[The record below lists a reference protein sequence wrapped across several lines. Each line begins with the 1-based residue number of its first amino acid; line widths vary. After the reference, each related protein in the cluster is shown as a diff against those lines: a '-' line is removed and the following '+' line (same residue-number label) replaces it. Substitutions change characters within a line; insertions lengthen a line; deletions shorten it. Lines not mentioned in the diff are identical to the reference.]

1 MDASYHLQQH
11 QQQQQQQQQQLYYSQ
26 QQISVSVDAGGD
38 RFPQW
43 SIQETRDFLMI
54 RAELDQKFMETKRN
68 KLLWE
73 VISTRMKELGYNRS
87 PDQCKCKWKNL
98 VTRYKGCETM
108 GTEET
113 RQQFPFYNEL
123 HSIFG
128 ARMQRMVWMEAEGGA
143 SGSKR
148 KMSQLS
154 SDEDDENEESDI
166 GDKKAAGKSKKKK
179 KVKCSSS
186 NTNTNTNTNNYNVKE
201 MLDEF
206 MKQQKEMEMQWMKA
220 MEARE
225 EERKMREVEWR
236 QRMEALETE
245 RIMMERKWREREEE
259 WRMREEARAQKR
271 DALIDTLLNKLIRED
286 HS

>member
-1 MDASYHLQQH
+1 MDASYHLL
-11 QQQQQQQQQQLYYSQ
+11 QQQQQIYYNPQ
-26 QQISVSVDAGGD
+26 QQISVSVDAGDD

-54 RAELDQKFMETKRN
+54 RAEYDQKFMETKRN

-73 VISTRMKELGYNRS
+73 LISTKMKELGYNRS

-108 GTEET
+108 GTEEM

-123 HSIFG
+123 QSIFG
-128 ARMQRMVWMEAEGGA
+128 ARMQRMLWMEAEGGA
-143 SGSKR
+143 SGSKM
-148 KMSQLS
+148 KVTQLS
-154 SDEDDENEESDI
+154 SDEDDENEDSEI
-166 GDKKAAGKSKKKK
+166 ADKKAGKGKKKRK
-179 KVKCSSS
+179 AKCSTS
-186 NTNTNTNTNNYNVKE
+186 NTNNNNVKE
-201 MLDEF
+201 MLDDF
-206 MKQQKEMEMQWMKA
+206 MKQQKEMEMQWMQA

-225 EERKMREVEWR
+225 EERKMRELEWR

-245 RIMMERKWREREEE
+245 RIVMEKKWREREEE

-271 DALIDTLLNKLIRED
+271 DVLIDTLLNKLIRED
-286 HS
+286 DS